1 VLRAALAELEAE
13 GITVERTSHVAS
25 SVPLGPSP
33 RRYANSAAIVAT
45 ELEPPALLRRLKAI
59 ERRFGRRGGRRW
71 ASRVLDLDIV
81 LWSGGAWSGPG
92 LTVPHIAF
100 RERRFVLDP
109 AAEVAP
115 AWRDPVSGRT
125 LRQLAARPWH

>member
-25 SVPLGPSP
+25 SAPLGPSP